1 MSFEIVTVP
10 CLSDN
15 YAYLIHAQGKTVL
28 VDAPEAAP
36 VAAEL
41 SKRGWTLDEVWI
53 THHHNDHTDGV
64 SALVQTF
71 GPVIRGAAVDQHRL
85 PKLDVALTDGDIFE
99 LSGMPVQVI
108 DVPGH
113 TLGHIA
119 YYIADAQAAF
129 TADSLMAF
137 GCGRVFEGTMEQMW
151 ASLKKIAAL
160 PGDTMIYSG
169 HEYTLNNAKF
179 AQTIEP
185 ENAELRARLRQIAQ
199 TTEQGVP
206 TVPTLLTDELET
218 NPFLRAGLSQMK
230 TALNMEGAGDAEVFA
245 EIRRRKDSF

>member
-15 YAYLIHAQGKTVL
+15 YAYLIHVDGKTAL

-36 VAAEL
+36 IAAEL
-41 SKRGWTLDEVWI
+41 SAKGWTLDEIWI
-53 THHHNDHTDGV
+53 THHHDDHIQGV
-64 SALVQTF
+64 PALRQTF
-71 GPVIRGAAVDQHRL
+71 DPLVRGAVSDQKRL
-85 PKLDVALTDGDIFE
+85 PKLDAALGDAETFE
-99 LSGMPVQVI
+99 FAGSSVQVL
-108 DVPGH
+108 DVSGH
-113 TLGHIA
+113 TIGHVA

-137 GCGRVFEGTMEQMW
+137 GCGRVFEGTMAQMW
-151 ASLKKIAAL
+151 ASLNKIAAL

-169 HEYTLNNAKF
+169 HEYTLTNAKF

-185 ENAELRARLRQIAQ
+185 GNEALEARVQQVALAR
-199 TTEQGVP
+199 EQGEP
-206 TVPTLLTDELET
+206 TVPAPLSQELET
-218 NPFLRAGLSQMK
+218 NPFLRAGLSTVK
-230 TALNMEGAGDAEVFA
+230 SALNMEHEGDAEVFA